1 MLKQAEVTLAAVSVS
16 LQALEIHVC
25 PYENGPFSN
34 VKL

>member
-16 LQALEIHVC
+16 LQALEIHLC
-25 PYENGPFSN
+25 PYANGPFSN